1 MDGARRRRVA
11 EAKRRAPHLA
21 RLGDAG
27 VGVLRRE
34 RIETQDAIGGGALA
48 GANLSDENES
58 DIVGAGGA
66 RAAQHAVDVAAAA
79 HVQADLQGQLDLASA
94 WPSRKSKT
102 QP

>member
-27 VGVLRRE
+27 VVLRRE

-102 QP
+102 PP